1 MKFSPEKLPDL
12 AIEKIAPLVEA
23 EKIID
28 LNPENKKSETPI
40 LVAPGWGQM
49 VSPVKEHMLK
59 VLAEEGGRRVLA
71 TDYPREMKI
80 ETENLPEGLPL
91 QELQKAATL
100 LEVLD
105 KKIAKP
111 EGEESEDQE
120 QKVDLL
126 CHSEGG
132 LYGLLAACLKPE
144 RFRNIVLA
152 NPAGLIGKDSL
163 LNLAYRFI
171 IKEGAKST
179 LPKTAEKGEMAKAF
193 WNYAVKHPKMSLGE
207 ARQVSESDTYDILK
221 YLKKRGIK
229 IAVVATT
236 NDDVFTMERI
246 QKHYSEEK
254 AAGRV
259 KDYLEIIDGFYST
272 LGTHGEAIGHG
283 EDLKEDQ
290 MPRAIVRIFEA
301 LEKK

>member
-80 ETENLPEGLPL
+80 ETENLPPELPF

-111 EGEESEDQE
+111 EDEESEDQE

-163 LNLAYRFI
+163 LRLAYSFA
-171 IKEGAKST
+171 IKEGTLKST
-179 LPKTAEKGEMAKAF
+179 LPTIEMAKAF
-193 WNYAVKHPKMSLGE
+193 WNYFIKHLRMSLNE
-207 ARQVSESDTYDILK
+207 ARQVSEADTYDILK

-236 NDDVFTMERI
+236 NDDVFTMEKI

-259 KDYLEIIDGFYST
+259 KNYSEIIDGFYST
-272 LGTHGEAIGHG
+272 LGTHAEIIGHG